1 MRAHSRDDAM
11 RSIEEGQAYAL
22 DCFTKGCNCAES
34 VLRGTCHAQGLD
46 IPDACLRM
54 ATPFGGGIGRSEDVC
69 GAPTGGVMAIGA
81 CLGRTCPD
89 GDKRRSYDA
98 ANRFFK
104 DFVQALGSARC
115 GVLNKGDFGSPEH
128 RARCGGF
135 AQEATRLATL
145 AIRNDTA

>member
-1 MRAHSRDDAM
+1 
-11 RSIEEGQAYAL
+11 
-22 DCFTKGCNCAES
+22 
-34 VLRGTCHAQGLD
+34 
-46 IPDACLRM
+46 
-54 ATPFGGGIGRSEDVC
+54 
-69 GAPTGGVMAIGA
+69 MAIGA
-81 CLGRTCPD
+81 CLGRADPN

-104 DFVQALGSARC
+104 DFVQALGSTRC

-135 AQEATRLATL
+135 SQVATRLAIL